1 MTRELVLALMRSM
14 AKDDSLEPAQALL
27 DLMELLARTH
37 ETMDNDDWEKI
48 AAVGALLWRA
58 EMGDVESQGEF
69 EMLMRR
75 VRK

>member
-1 MTRELVLALMRSM
+1 MNRELVLALMRSM
-14 AKDDSLEPAQALL
+14 AKDDELEPAQALL
-27 DLMELLARTH
+27 DLIELLARTH

-48 AAVGALLWRA
+48 AVVGGLLWRA
-58 EMGDVESQGEF
+58 EMGDVEAQGEF

>member
-1 MTRELVLALMRSM
+1 MTREMALALMRSM
-14 AKDDSLEPAQALL
+14 SRDDDLEPAQALL
-27 DLMELLARTH
+27 DLLEVLARTH

-48 AAVGALLWRA
+48 AIVGALLWRT
-58 EMGDVESQGEF
+58 EMGDIEAQGEF